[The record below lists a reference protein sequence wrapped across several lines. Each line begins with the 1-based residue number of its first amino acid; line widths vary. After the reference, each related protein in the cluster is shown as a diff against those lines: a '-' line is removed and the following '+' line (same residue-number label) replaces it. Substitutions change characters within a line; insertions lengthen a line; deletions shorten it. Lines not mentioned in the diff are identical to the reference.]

1 MEEILY
7 QNTLAQRGSRYVI
20 RIIDRSGAHY
30 VTCTLG
36 EEKFRDILIPEEPL
50 LDSENFS
57 AAMVFK
63 EVIEAEERWIEDN
76 R

>member
-7 QNTLAQRGSRYVI
+7 QNTFAQRGNRYVI
-20 RIIDRSGAHY
+20 RIVDRSGTRY
-30 VTCTLG
+30 VTCNLG
-36 EEKFRDILIPEEPL
+36 EEKFRDILIPEEPVL
-50 LDSENFS
+50 STDNFS
-57 AAMVFK
+57 AAVVYK